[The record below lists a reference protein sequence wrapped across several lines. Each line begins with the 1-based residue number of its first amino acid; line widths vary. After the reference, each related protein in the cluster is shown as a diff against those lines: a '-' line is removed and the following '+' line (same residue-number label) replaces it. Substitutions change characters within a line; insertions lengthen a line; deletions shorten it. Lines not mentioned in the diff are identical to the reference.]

1 MKLGFHCLRK
11 LLQKLMGITTHW
23 LVGGQGMSHSDFD
36 TAYDYPI
43 WIILNSN
50 DKLSHREGL
59 EDLTGGVT
67 TELLISDIL
76 DDDDFWENELKKNL
90 DLKDKA
96 EILFSC
102 TTGILD
108 SAVGETRGGIREE
121 HTYTIMAAK
130 QLRSG
135 EKLLLIR

>member
-1 MKLGFHCLRK
+1 MRTKPSFHYLRK
-11 LLQKLMGITTHW
+11 LLQKLMGIITHW
-23 LVGGQGMSHSDFD
+23 LEDGQGMFHSNSDIMITPNQIAHKSD
-36 TAYDYPI
+36 YDPY
-43 WIILNSN
+43 
-50 DKLSHREGL
+50 REGL

-108 SAVGETRGGIREE
+108 SAVGESRGGIREE

-135 EKLLLIR
+135 EKLLQIR